1 MSIIQLIEELP
12 NKTWYGSSTKSC
24 FIIGALLPIQR
35 IGLAPMRQFEGC
47 SCSNCGNMILPVFSG
62 DTECTSDK
70 SYYLFDFPTNSGN
83 DFRLEKYNYS
93 TNLWV
98 DLAAVSTVSEF
109 FPFGVF
115 GSYPKRSGFGADW
128 NQIFLAYGKGTYRFA
143 LTPSIQPDPL
153 NPIKINSFTYELMEY
168 SCERAKYTV
177 KVKSFFNGSV
187 GSLLDTEDEHDLF
200 DMNWN
205 DEIRYNG
212 SFGRFTPNYV
222 QTYLAQYTNKN
233 FLHKSF
239 TEPSYSL
246 ILDKLDAELFQRIS
260 VYGMNSELQITDYNT
275 TTGYNYKNEKVYIES
290 STAEQPRLSK
300 TVNATITCRS
310 QFDLEFSRK

>member
-1 MSIIQLIEELP
+1 MSIIQLINEDP
-12 NKTWYGSSTKSC
+12 QKTWYASSTKTC

-35 IGLAPMRQFEGC
+35 IGLAPMRNFDGC
-47 SCSNCGNMILPVFSG
+47 SCSNCGNMILPVFG
-62 DTECTSDK
+62 GTDPCANDI
-70 SYYLFDFPTNSGN
+70 SYYLFDFPTASGN

-93 TNLWV
+93 TNTWV
-98 DLAAVSTVSEF
+98 DLAAVSGLGTF

-115 GSYPKRSGFGADW
+115 ASYPKRSGFSVEW
-128 NQIFLAYGKGTYRFA
+128 NNVFSTYGKGTYRFA
-143 LTPSIQPDPL
+143 LTPEIQPDED
-153 NPIKINSFTYELMEY
+153 NPIKINSFTYNLMEY

-177 KVKSFFNGSV
+177 KVKSFFNGEV
-187 GSLLDTEDEHDLF
+187 GALLDETDPHDLL

-205 DEIRYNG
+205 DELRYNG
-212 SFGRFTPNYV
+212 SFGKFTPNYV

-290 STAEQPRLSK
+290 SSAEQARLQK